1 MSQKKGK
8 KQTWDIKKASKTELV
23 ITRILLIILG
33 ILLLLIGLYF
43 IILLPLAILCFYL
56 AHVYKKE
63 LNERKNPPVETIKE
77 VTDVREAVRET
88 VKVTDIDGSEKYL
101 SIHLSLDQSDRVLM
115 AKGGRAYHTH
125 LSCFKNWRP
134 EMIEN
139 FTGWKIIKKS
149 EAIANGMSYCNF
161 CKDLDR
167 QLDDDF
173 DEYEE

>member
-1 MSQKKGK
+1 MAQKKGK

-33 ILLLLIGLYF
+33 VLLLFIGLYF

-63 LNERKNPPVETIKE
+63 IKIRKNPPVETVKEPEKVIK
-77 VTDVREAVRET
+77 VIET
-88 VKVTDIDGSEKYL
+88 VKVTDVDGSERDL
-101 SIHLSLDQSDRVLM
+101 SIHLSLDQGDRVLM

-125 LSCFKNWRP
+125 LSCYKNWRP

-161 CKDLDR
+161 CKDLDM